1 MRFTPIDFSQNTLL
15 AALNNPTRRVLDQAR
30 MVGSMEQTVPMLSEA
45 TKLDI
50 GTVQSAI
57 LQLTRL
63 GIAQPTRKIGN
74 AQAYKFHLENKLF
87 RA

>member
-1 MRFTPIDFSQNTLL
+1 
-15 AALNNPTRRVLDQAR
+15 
-30 MVGSMEQTVPMLSEA
+30 MELTVPALAEA

-50 GTVQSAI
+50 QSVQSAI

-74 AQAYKFHLENKLF
+74 AQAYKFNLENKLF

>member
-1 MRFTPIDFSQNTLL
+1 MRFTPIDFSQNALL
-15 AALNNPTRRVLDQAR
+15 AALKSPTRRVLDQAR

-45 TKLDI
+45 RKLDI

-57 LQLTRL
+57 LRLTRL

-74 AQAYKFHLENKLF
+74 AQAYKFNLENKLF

>member
-1 MRFTPIDFSQNTLL
+1 MRITPIDFSQNALL
-15 AALNNPTRRVLDQAR
+15 AALKSPTRRVLEQAR
-30 MVGSMEQTVPMLSEA
+30 MVGGMEQTVPMLSEA

-50 GTVQSAI
+50 ETVQSAI
-57 LQLTRL
+57 LRLTRL

-74 AQAYKFHLENKLF
+74 AQAYKFNLEDKIF

>member
-1 MRFTPIDFSQNTLL
+1 MRITPIDFSQNALL
-15 AALNNPTRRVLDQAR
+15 AALKSPTRRVLDQAR
-30 MVGSMEQTVPMLSEA
+30 MVGGMEQTVPMLSEA

-50 GTVQSAI
+50 ETVQSVI
-57 LQLTRL
+57 LRLTRL

-74 AQAYKFHLENKLF
+74 AQAYKFNLEDKIF